1 MTVRHLSALITITIS
16 TTILLSGCG
25 SDDRGASYERL
36 SDIVPFKVI
45 VTDFAEIDKDGVTA
59 TYRIRGSALLTSSL
73 AVANILPKE
82 QNVEISDLPIPSVD
96 ERSIKFDND
105 AVELL
110 DAQRGIFT
118 SVRSAGKIHQELFAS
133 AHTAI
138 RDTASDPKVVEEA
151 QALTKQTIEG
161 FYKKLNKSV
170 VIHWKDSEHNRK
182 DESK

>member
-1 MTVRHLSALITITIS
+1 MTYRHLSALIIITVS
-16 TTILLSGCG
+16 ATALLSGCG

-36 SDIVPFKVI
+36 SDIVPLKVI

-73 AVANILPKE
+73 AVANILQKE
-82 QNVEISDLPIPSVD
+82 QSVTISDLPIPSVD
-96 ERSIKFDND
+96 ERSIKFDD
-105 AVELL
+105 DSVELL

-138 RDTASDPKVVEEA
+138 RDTANDPKVVEEA

-170 VIHWKDSEHNRK
+170 EIHWKDSEHNRK
-182 DESK
+182 DDSK